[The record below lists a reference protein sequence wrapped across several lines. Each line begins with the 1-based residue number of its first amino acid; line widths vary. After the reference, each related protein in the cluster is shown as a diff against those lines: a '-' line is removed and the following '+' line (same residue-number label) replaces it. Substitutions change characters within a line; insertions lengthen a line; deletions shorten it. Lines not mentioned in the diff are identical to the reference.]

1 MDDDTWD
8 EFRYV
13 DIVDAAQDVLATCVP
28 RSRMALGGIKIMG
41 EKGFYVAVNG
51 RPRLVMGNMT
61 EDGYQTYATSM
72 GTGTAMGIALP
83 TGVSALVS
91 RDELDEDLALSVM

>member
-1 MDDDTWD
+1 MISAKDLDDTSWD

-13 DIVDAAQDVLATCVP
+13 DIVVAAQDVVNLCVP
-28 RSRMALGGIKIMG
+28 RSVFKLGGVEIIG

-51 RPRLVMGNMT
+51 ILRHVVGNVT
-61 EDGYQTYATSM
+61 EDGNE
-72 GTGTAMGIALP
+72 TGTAMGIALP

-91 RDELDEDLALSVM
+91 GDELDEDLALSVM